1 MLYIIGMNAK
11 KMQPILSHLRRA
23 DEDFGLISK
32 GDKIAV
38 GLSGGKDSL
47 LLLQAL
53 SAYQKFDHTDFELV
67 AVSVDCTGGKA
78 DFREIQKFCTDL
90 GVKFIIVPSNI
101 FEIIFEVRKEKNPCS
116 LCSKLRRGM
125 LHTAAVDEGCNK
137 VALGHHGDD
146 LVETFLLSLCYEG
159 RLSTFHPSS
168 YLDRTDITLI
178 RPLIYVSEGEIEK
191 LASHLPI
198 LKNPCPVNHHTQR
211 EYMKNLV
218 KKLDA
223 EIPDARKRMLDA
235 ITSTDRYNLV
245 PPKKQ
250 PSDER

>member
-1 MLYIIGMNAK
+1 MVLCCVNSK
-11 KMQPILSHLRRA
+11 KLQPILSHLRRA
-23 DEDFGLISK
+23 DEDFSLIEK

-53 SAYQKFDHTDFELV
+53 VAYQKFNHTNFELV
-67 AVSVDCTGGKA
+67 AITVDCTNGKA
-78 DFREIQKFCTDL
+78 DFSKIQKFCGDL
-90 GVKFIIVPSNI
+90 GVDLIIQPSNI
-101 FEIIFEVRKEKNPCS
+101 FEIIFDIRKEKNPCS

-125 LHTAAVDEGCNK
+125 LHSAAVTAGCNK

-146 LVETFLLSLCYEG
+146 LIETFLLSLCYEG

-168 YLDRTDITLI
+168 YLDRTDITII
-178 RPLIYVSEGEIEK
+178 RPLIYVGEKEIEK
-191 LASHLPI
+191 LSTNLPI

-218 KKLDA
+218 KKLDT
-223 EIPDARKRMLDA
+223 EIPNARNRMLDA
-235 ITSTDRYNLV
+235 ITSQDRYNLF
-245 PPKKQ
+245 PPKKLHK
-250 PSDER
+250 D

>member
-1 MLYIIGMNAK
+1 MTPK
-11 KMQPILSHLRRA
+11 KIQPILSHLRRA
-23 DEDFGLISK
+23 DEHFNLIQK

-47 LLLQAL
+47 LLIWAL
-53 SAYQKFDHTDFELV
+53 AAYQKFNHTNFELV
-67 AVSVDCTGGKA
+67 AITVDCTNGQA
-78 DFREIQKFCTDL
+78 DFSKIQKFCDDL
-90 GVKFIIVPSNI
+90 GIKFIVQPSNI
-101 FEIIFEVRKEKNPCS
+101 FEVIFDIRKEKNPCS

-125 LHTAAVDEGCNK
+125 LHSAAVKAGCNK

-146 LVETFLLSLCYEG
+146 LIETFLLSLCYEG
-159 RLSTFHPSS
+159 RLNTFHPSS

-178 RPLIYVSEGEIEK
+178 RPLIYVSEKEIEK
-191 LASHLPI
+191 FATSLPI
-198 LKNPCPVNHHTQR
+198 LENPCPVNHHTQR

-235 ITSTDRYNLV
+235 ITSTDRYNLF
-245 PPKKQ
+245 PPKSHK
-250 PSDER
+250 D